1 MKLRMAS
8 TCIAFFLLL
17 NSICGAERHHTVRFS
32 RGYST
37 DALNGMRFSEDDG
50 LLAVST
56 SRGLSVVD
64 VATGDIVFTCKDRP
78 TDFAFSSNC
87 DAITMV
93 FGRKIVQQSVLSGS
107 RTEKPLQG
115 PGDIGIVLKSK
126 NGKLLIAEVLIGSPA
141 DKSKSIHPGH
151 EVIAFGNGPSG
162 HMSRLVGLLPGEASY
177 RMRGQANT
185 SVRLETVAK
194 GELKS
199 STHELVRRGRF
210 TRGNK
215 VQFVEPQ
222 KGSLADPLIAT
233 RSGGEVILVA
243 ADSGLQAGRFHAT
256 NMDSSL
262 IDVSDSGKCVVLGQ
276 VASSHKE
283 RFLEF
288 DEGVAQG
295 ERDIDGPTR
304 AFVYDLANEKTLAR
318 FPALYARNESGFI
331 AGQAFTA
338 IGIDASG
345 QRVAVA
351 ARQSVMVYS
360 AETGK
365 LIHEHDYATIKSLSV
380 GRLKMIIGDAFSRV
394 RLVSIETGKTEF
406 KFDVDTSQESEVA
419 GVAISPTEKWIAF
432 YANGVLHVVENSEF
446 KNRDNDDLESRGR
459 PKRSRSWLK

>member
-1 MKLRMAS
+1 MKLRMTS

-17 NSICGAERHHTVRFS
+17 NSICGEERHHTVRFS

-37 DALNGMRFSEDDG
+37 DAFNGMRFSEDDG

-64 VATGDIVFTCKDRP
+64 VATGDIVFTCRDRP
-78 TDFAFSSNC
+78 TDFAFSPNG

-93 FGRKIVQQSVLSGS
+93 FGRKIVQQSVLNGS

-115 PGDIGIVLKSK
+115 PGDIGIVLRSK
-126 NGKLLIAEVLIGSPA
+126 NGKLLISEVLIGSPA
-141 DKSKSIHPGH
+141 DKSKSIHPGD

-162 HMSRLVGLLPGEASY
+162 RMSRLVGLLPGEALY

-185 SVRLETVAK
+185 TVRLETVAK

-199 STHELVRRGRF
+199 STHELVRKGRF
-210 TRGNK
+210 TRGNE
-215 VQFVEPQ
+215 VRFVEPQ

-233 RSGGEVILVA
+233 RSGGEVIVVA

-262 IDVSDSGKCVVLGQ
+262 IDVSDSGKCAVLGQ
-276 VASSHKE
+276 VANSHKE

-288 DEGVAQG
+288 EEGVAQA
-295 ERDIDGPTR
+295 ERDGPTR
-304 AFVYDLANEKTLAR
+304 AFVYDLVNEKTLAR
-318 FPALYARNESGFI
+318 FPVLYARNESGFI

-345 QRVAVA
+345 QRVVVA
-351 ARQSVMVYS
+351 ARQSVMVHS

-365 LIHEHDYATIKSLSV
+365 LMHEHDYATIKSLAA
-380 GRLKMIIGDAFSRV
+380 GRSKMIIGDAFSRV